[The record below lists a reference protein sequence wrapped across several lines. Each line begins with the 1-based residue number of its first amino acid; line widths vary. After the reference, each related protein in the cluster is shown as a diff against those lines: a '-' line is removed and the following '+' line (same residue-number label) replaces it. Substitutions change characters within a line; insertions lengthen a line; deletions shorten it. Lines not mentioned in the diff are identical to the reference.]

1 MKNIFN
7 PFGIIPIA
15 DIPFHAGLLCVC
27 VCVCVCVRVCVL
39 YRCMYICT
47 CMYMFIYV
55 GMCVYIYTVNSRYNG
70 LVCSVRSGQVRSVF
84 NLHIQSKLLPVA
96 VASSSVRDR
105 KQKGG
110 REYKQSDQNR

>member
-15 DIPFHAGLLCVC
+15 DIPFHAGLLC
-27 VCVCVCVRVCVL
+27 VCVL

-84 NLHIQSKLLPVA
+84 NVHIQSKLLPVA